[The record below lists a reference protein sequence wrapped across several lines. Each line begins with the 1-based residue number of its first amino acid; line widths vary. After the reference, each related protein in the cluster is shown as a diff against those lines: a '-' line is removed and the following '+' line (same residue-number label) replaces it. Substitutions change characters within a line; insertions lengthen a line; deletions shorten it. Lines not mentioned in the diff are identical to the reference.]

1 MLTVDEMLV
10 DLDMTGFD
18 GTDLPV
24 LTPEDVAEL
33 VAFDRVGQLQD
44 GPSKTPK
51 GNFQELLEAEHQRK
65 AARRLERER
74 EAQERRDQKCRA
86 STRERVRRH
95 RAAKAA
101 GAQSD
106 EVLLATLDEPPEP
119 LVPRNSK
126 QAYHR
131 RKGLLLE
138 ATGASGNKFAE
149 QLRGRESLIAKIW
162 LVRSHNPK
170 VSDGRI
176 AELIGL
182 NLTKRRVQG
191 YREIIAKLEAPGGI
205 WHGP

>member
-86 STRERVRRH
+86 SR
-95 RAAKAA
+95 
-101 GAQSD
+101 
-106 EVLLATLDEPPEP
+106 
-119 LVPRNSK
+119 
-126 QAYHR
+126 
-131 RKGLLLE
+131 
-138 ATGASGNKFAE
+138 ASGSVGIGPQRPPVLNPTKFCSLPSTSRQNHSFPVIPNRPTTAE
-149 QLRGRESLIAKIW
+149 RGCYSRPREQAETSLPSNCAGE
-162 LVRSHNPK
+162 K
-170 VSDGRI
+170 V
-176 AELIGL
+176 
-182 NLTKRRVQG
+182 
-191 YREIIAKLEAPGGI
+191 
-205 WHGP
+205 